1 MTRNPFAVSC
11 SRPLRAFPP
20 PVAAWRGAGTAP
32 TPSTRPG
39 HEYHLTGKGRALFPV
54 IAALLAWGDQW
65 APGPGGPPVVLV
77 HDACGNITVP
87 VLACPHCHGGVTAAN
102 THSQPGPGS
111 RLTAA
116 EARR

>member
-1 MTRNPFAVSC
+1 LLPAPASVSAAC
-11 SRPLRAFPP
+11 GGLAGCWNGAYSEHPP
-20 PVAAWRGAGTAP
+20 R
-32 TPSTRPG
+32 